1 MAAKTPT
8 PERQRRAALK
18 KQREIAKWE
27 KEKSRP
33 RRRTYLVYMVF
44 LICLVYITDEIASQI
59 CAQMKTEIAGD
70 LFVKF
75 GDRSLSTLGA
85 LELISYPCIAVSL
98 FYKTLSDRY
107 GRRLFLVVNTFG
119 MAIGMTLIFLS
130 GNIPLYIV
138 GYCVIS
144 FFVPHDMQVVYI
156 METAPAKHRAKIYS
170 LVRSA
175 ATLGVMLI
183 PLLRR
188 VFMQDQSQWRR
199 VFLVPAILGL
209 AASFL
214 ALLLSR
220 ETDVFI
226 DSRLKYLRMSEE
238 ELRAE
243 KARKDVQNA
252 QGGFFA
258 ALKFAMRHRQL
269 RWLYILMAFHN
280 LGFIITMNYQPM
292 LSYGYAGNLVSSGAA
307 KTLDDALNAVGSGGG
322 AVTQAL
328 FLFAVGSAVFQFI
341 VGFVSDKLGRKPA
354 AAMMSALTLATLLLF
369 TFGAKLGW
377 APWLVGFLT
386 GACVGSFWSVGDVNV
401 MMMSESA
408 PTNLRSSVASS
419 AYVIQAIGTVVG
431 MAVLLPTLGALGNAA
446 ITSVVLCISAPG
458 ILAGLLLVLMKTH
471 ETKGTDLDTVTG
483 CEWDREPGEQE
494 PEIRN

>member
-1 MAAKTPT
+1 METTEK
-8 PERQRRAALK
+8 QRKAALR

-27 KEKSRP
+27 KEKARP
-33 RRRTYLVYMVF
+33 KRRTYLIYMVF

-59 CAQMKTEIAGD
+59 CAQMKTEIAAD
-70 LFVKF
+70 LFSGF
-75 GDRSLSTLGA
+75 GDKSLSTLGS
-85 LELISYPCIAVSL
+85 LELLSYPCIAISL

-119 MAIGMTLIFLS
+119 MALGMTIIFLS

-156 METAPAKHRAKIYS
+156 METAPAKRRARIYS
-170 LVRSA
+170 LVRA
-175 ATLGVMLI
+175 VATLGAMLI

-188 VFMQDQSQWRR
+188 LFLHDISRWRM
-199 VFLVPAILGL
+199 VFLVPAVIGL

-214 ALLLSR
+214 ALILSR
-220 ETDVFI
+220 ETDAFI

-238 ELRAE
+238 ELLAE
-243 KARKDVQNA
+243 KAAKDVRNA

-258 ALKFAMRHRQL
+258 ALKFAMGRKQL

-292 LSYGYAGNLVSSGAA
+292 LSYGYAERLAATGAA
-307 KTLDDALNAVGSGGG
+307 KTAEDALNAVTSGTGE
-322 AVTQAL
+322 VTQAL
-328 FLFAVGSAVFQFI
+328 FLFALGSAVFQFI

-354 AAMMSALTLATLLLF
+354 AAVMSALTLATLLSF
-369 TFGAKLGW
+369 TFGSKLGW
-377 APWLVGFLT
+377 APWLVGFMT
-386 GACVGSFWSVGDVNV
+386 GACVGSFWSVGDINV
-401 MMMSESA
+401 MMMSESS

-419 AYVIQAIGTVVG
+419 AYVIQALGTVVG
-431 MAVLLPTLGALGNAA
+431 MAILLPTLGALGNSV
-446 ITSVVLCISAPG
+446 ISTVVLCISAPG
-458 ILAGLLLVLMKTH
+458 ILIGLLLVLFKTH
-471 ETKGTDLDTVTG
+471 ETKGTDLDAVTG
-483 CEWDREPGEQE
+483 YEWDSSGELGSRE
-494 PEIRN
+494 

>member
-1 MAAKTPT
+1 MSEKTLS
-8 PERQRRAALK
+8 PEKQRKDALK

-27 KEKSRP
+27 KEKTRP
-33 RRRTYLVYMVF
+33 RRRTYLLYMV
-44 LICLVYITDEIASQI
+44 LIICLVYITDEIASQI
-59 CAQMKTEIAGD
+59 CVQMKTEIAGD
-70 LFVKF
+70 LFARF
-75 GDRSLSTLGA
+75 GDSSLSKLGT
-85 LELISYPCIAVSL
+85 LELLSYPCIAISL

-119 MAIGMTLIFLS
+119 MALGMTLIFLS
-130 GNIPLYIV
+130 GNIPLYIM

-170 LVRSA
+170 LVRA
-175 ATLGVMLI
+175 DATLGAMLI

-188 VFMQDQSQWRR
+188 IFLQDQTQWRM
-199 VFLVPAILGL
+199 VFLVPAVFGL
-209 AASFL
+209 VTSFL

-220 ETDVFI
+220 ETDAFI
-226 DSRLKYLRMSEE
+226 DSRLKYLGMSEA

-243 KARKDVQNA
+243 KAANEVRNA

-258 ALKFAMRHRQL
+258 ALRFAMRHKQL

-280 LGFIITMNYQPM
+280 LGFIITMNYQPV
-292 LSYGYAGNLVSSGAA
+292 LSYGYAEHLVAAGGA
-307 KTLDDALNAVGSGGG
+307 KTLDDALNAVASGNGE
-322 AVTQAL
+322 VTQAL
-328 FLFAVGSAVFQFI
+328 FLFAIGSAVFQFL

-354 AAMMSALTLATLLLF
+354 GAMMSALTLATLLTF

-377 APWLVGFLT
+377 TPWFVGFMA
-386 GACVGSFWSVGDVNV
+386 GACVGSFWSVGDINV

-431 MAVLLPTLGALGNAA
+431 MAILLPTLGACGNSVISTA
-446 ITSVVLCISAPG
+446 ILCISVPG
-458 ILAGLLLVLMKTH
+458 ILIGLLLVLAKTH
-471 ETKGTDLDTVTG
+471 ETKGADLDTVTG
-483 CEWDREPGEQE
+483 FEWD
-494 PEIRN
+494 

>member
-1 MAAKTPT
+1 MAPKPLS
-8 PERQRRAALK
+8 PEHQRKAALK

-27 KEKSRP
+27 KEKARP
-33 RRRTYLVYMVF
+33 KRKPYLIYMIF
-44 LICLVYITDEIASQI
+44 IICLVYITDEIASQI
-59 CAQMKTEIAGD
+59 CVQMKTEIAGT
-70 LFVKF
+70 LFAGF
-75 GDRSLSTLGA
+75 GEKSLSTLGT
-85 LELISYPCIAVSL
+85 LELLSYPCIAISL

-119 MAIGMTLIFLS
+119 MALGMTLIFLS

-138 GYCVIS
+138 GYCVIA

-156 METAPAKHRAKIYS
+156 METAPAKRRARIYS
-170 LVRSA
+170 LVRA
-175 ATLGVMLI
+175 VATLGAMLI

-188 VFMQDQSQWRR
+188 VFLRDQTQWRM

-209 AASFL
+209 VASFL

-220 ETDVFI
+220 ETDAFI
-226 DSRLKYLRMSEE
+226 DSRLSYLRMSEE

-243 KARKDVQNA
+243 KAAKEIRNV

-258 ALKFAMRHRQL
+258 ALKFALRHKQL

-292 LSYGYAGNLVSSGAA
+292 LSYGYAGRLVSSGGAR
-307 KTLDDALNAVGSGGG
+307 TLDDALNAVVSNNGE
-322 AVTQAL
+322 VTRAL
-328 FLFAVGSAVFQFI
+328 FLFAIGSAAFQFL
-341 VGFVSDKLGRKPA
+341 VGFLSDKLGRKPA
-354 AAMMSALTLATLLLF
+354 GAIMSALTLTTLLLF

-377 APWLVGFLT
+377 APWLVGLLT
-386 GACVGSFWSVGDVNV
+386 GACVGSFWSVGDINV

-419 AYVIQAIGTVVG
+419 AYVIQALGTVVG
-431 MAVLLPTLGALGNAA
+431 MAILLPTLGAAGNAVISTA
-446 ITSVVLCISAPG
+446 VLCISAPG
-458 ILAGLLLVLMKTH
+458 ILIGLLLVLTKTH

-483 CEWDREPGEQE
+483 EEWD
-494 PEIRN
+494 

>member
-1 MAAKTPT
+1 MSEKALS
-8 PERQRRAALK
+8 PEKLHKAALK

-27 KEKSRP
+27 KEKARP
-33 RRRTYLVYMVF
+33 KRRTYLIYMVF

-59 CAQMKTEIAGD
+59 CVQMKTEIAGD
-70 LFVKF
+70 LFAGFAEK
-75 GDRSLSTLGA
+75 SLSTLGA
-85 LELISYPCIAVSL
+85 LELLSYPCIVISL

-119 MAIGMTLIFLS
+119 MALGMTLIFLS
-130 GNIPLYIV
+130 GNIPLYII

-156 METAPAKHRAKIYS
+156 METAPAKHRARIYS
-170 LVRSA
+170 LVRA
-175 ATLGVMLI
+175 VATLGAMLI

-188 VFMQDQSQWRR
+188 IFLYDRTQWRM

-209 AASFL
+209 ATSFL

-220 ETDVFI
+220 ETDAFI

-243 KARKDVQNA
+243 KAAKELRNV

-258 ALKFAMRHRQL
+258 ALKFAMHHKQL

-292 LSYGYAGNLVSSGAA
+292 LSYGYADHLVASGGAA
-307 KTLDDALNAVGSGGG
+307 SVEDALNTVVSNNG

-328 FLFAVGSAVFQFI
+328 FLFAVGSAVFQFL
-341 VGFVSDKLGRKPA
+341 VGFISDKLGRKPA
-354 AAMMSALTLATLLLF
+354 GAMMSALTLTTLLLF

-377 APWLVGFLT
+377 APWFVGFMT
-386 GACVGSFWSVGDVNV
+386 GACVGSFWSVGDINV

-408 PTNLRSSVASS
+408 PTNLRSSVTSS
-419 AYVIQAIGTVVG
+419 AYVIQALGTIVG
-431 MAVLLPTLGALGNAA
+431 MAILLPTLGALGN
-446 ITSVVLCISAPG
+446 SVIRTAVLCISVPG
-458 ILAGLLLVLMKTH
+458 ILIGLLLVLMKTQ

-483 CEWDREPGEQE
+483 YEWD
-494 PEIRN
+494 

>member
-1 MAAKTPT
+1 MSEKNLL
-8 PERQRRAALK
+8 PEKQRKAALK

-27 KEKSRP
+27 KEKARP
-33 RRRTYLVYMVF
+33 KRRTYLIYMIF
-44 LICLVYITDEIASQI
+44 IICMVYITDEIASQI
-59 CAQMKTEIAGD
+59 CVQMKTEIAGT
-70 LFVKF
+70 LFAGF
-75 GDRSLSTLGA
+75 GDKSLSTLGS
-85 LELISYPCIAVSL
+85 LELLSYPCIAISL

-119 MAIGMTLIFLS
+119 MALGMTLIFLS
-130 GNIPLYIV
+130 GNIPLYIM
-138 GYCVIS
+138 GYCVIA

-170 LVRSA
+170 LVRA
-175 ATLGVMLI
+175 VATLGAMLI

-188 VFMQDQSQWRR
+188 IFLQDQTQWRM

-209 AASFL
+209 ATSFL

-220 ETDVFI
+220 ETDAFI
-226 DSRLKYLRMSEE
+226 DSRLKYLSLSEA

-243 KARKDVQNA
+243 KAAKEVRNA

-258 ALKFAMRHRQL
+258 ALKFAMRSKQL

-292 LSYGYAGNLVSSGAA
+292 LSYGYASHLVSSGGAG
-307 KTLDDALNAVGSGGG
+307 TVDDALNAVAASNGE
-322 AVTQAL
+322 VTQAL
-328 FLFAVGSAVFQFI
+328 FLFAVGSAAFQFL

-354 AAMMSALTLATLLLF
+354 GAIMSALTLTTLLLF

-377 APWLVGFLT
+377 APWLVGFMT
-386 GACVGSFWSVGDVNV
+386 GACVGSFWSVGDINV
-401 MMMSESA
+401 MMMSEST

-419 AYVIQAIGTVVG
+419 AYVIQALGTIVG
-431 MAVLLPTLGALGNAA
+431 MAILLPTLGAAGNAVISTA
-446 ITSVVLCISAPG
+446 VLCISAPG
-458 ILAGLLLVLMKTH
+458 ILIGLLLVLTKTH
-471 ETKGTDLDTVTG
+471 ETKGADLDTVTG
-483 CEWDREPGEQE
+483 CEWD
-494 PEIRN
+494 

>member
-8 PERQRRAALK
+8 PEQQRKAALK

-27 KEKSRP
+27 KEKARP
-33 RRRTYLVYMVF
+33 KRRTYLVYMVF

-70 LFVKF
+70 LFSKF
-75 GDRSLSTLGA
+75 GDKSLSTLGT
-85 LELISYPCIAVSL
+85 LELISYPCIAVSM

-119 MAIGMTLIFLS
+119 MALGMTLIFLS
-130 GNIPLYIV
+130 GNIPLYIM

-170 LVRSA
+170 LVRA
-175 ATLGVMLI
+175 VATLGVMLI

-188 VFMQDQSQWRR
+188 VFMHDQSQWRT
-199 VFLVPAILGL
+199 VFLVPAIIGL
-209 AASFL
+209 VTSFL
-214 ALLLSR
+214 ALILSR
-220 ETDVFI
+220 ETDAFI
-226 DSRLKYLRMSEE
+226 DSRLKYLNMSEE

-243 KARKDVQNA
+243 KERKDVQNA

-258 ALKFAMRHRQL
+258 ALKFAMRHKQL

-292 LSYGYAGNLVSSGAA
+292 LSYGYAGHLVSSGGARNI
-307 KTLDDALNAVGSGGG
+307 DDALNAVSSGGG
-322 AVTQAL
+322 EVTQAL

-341 VGFVSDKLGRKPA
+341 VGFVSDKLGRKSA
-354 AAMMSALTLATLLLF
+354 AAMMSALTLTTLLAF
-369 TFGAKLGW
+369 TFGARFAW
-377 APWLVGFLT
+377 NPYFVGFMT
-386 GACVGSFWSVGDVNV
+386 GACVGSFWSVGDINV

-408 PTNLRSSVASS
+408 PTNLRSSVTSS

-431 MAVLLPTLGALGNAA
+431 MAILLPTLGALGN
-446 ITSVVLCISAPG
+446 SVISTVILCISAPG
-458 ILAGLLLVLMKTH
+458 ILVGLLLVLMKTH

-483 CEWDREPGEQE
+483 CEWD
-494 PEIRN
+494 